1 MAQKKIPPMMGIDN
15 SNEDAALEIKG
26 NSPALFLRDAVNV
39 DFTETGRVQVRPG
52 VALQTNKTFKYLWQS
67 SLHGDCFA
75 LLDNAWVKVN
85 PSTWEHDELMPL
97 IGGGPLFHQVI
108 NNTIVMSCDSGLYEY
123 NGKLAS
129 PLTIP
134 TPAKP
139 YVMLTDTSGSILLG
153 DYSFAISWLIDGKE
167 SALSESDFISC
178 SGNNCIDIQFPY
190 CMDQRITHVRLY
202 MTESGGGQ
210 LQQVEDY
217 PVSLPNLNLTMVP
230 NMGRAASFQY
240 LSPMKHGSF
249 LKLWRG
255 RLVCVQSNV
264 LYFSE
269 PMTFHL
275 TDERYNFIQ
284 LPQRITFV
292 EPVDGGLWV
301 GQYDHVVFLRGSD
314 LRELVV
320 EHKASAKPIAHS
332 SFTVESD
339 VVGGELSQGGS
350 LTAMWLAENGFV
362 VGTASGQLVEIQS
375 DHLSNITAQ
384 SGTAV
389 RLDNKVMAIVH

>member
-1 MAQKKIPPMMGIDN
+1 MGMDN
-15 SNEDAALEIKG
+15 LNEDPALEINGK
-26 NSPALFLRDAVNV
+26 SPQLFVRDAVNV

-52 VALQTNKTFKYLWQS
+52 VALQTNKPFKYLWES
-67 SLHGDCFA
+67 SLHRDCFA
-75 LLDNAWVKVN
+75 MLDHSWVKVN
-85 PSTWEHDELMPL
+85 PSTWEHDELMPF
-97 IGGGPLFHQVI
+97 IGEGPLFHQVI
-108 NNTIVMSCDSGLYEY
+108 NNMVVMSCDTGLYQY
-123 NGKLAS
+123 NGKEAS
-129 PLTIP
+129 MLTIS

-139 YVMLTDTSGSILLG
+139 YVAISGTSGSIHEG

-167 SALSESDFISC
+167 SALSELDRISC
-178 SGNNCIDIQFPY
+178 IGNNCIDIQFPY
-190 CMDQRITHVRLY
+190 CMDQRVTHVRLY
-202 MTESGGGQ
+202 MTEMGGGQ

-217 PVSLPNLNLTMVP
+217 SVSLANLTLPTMPNLS
-230 NMGRAASFQY
+230 RAAVFQH
-240 LSPMKHGSF
+240 LSPMKHGDF
-249 LKLWRG
+249 LRLWRG

-301 GQYDHVVFLRGSD
+301 GQYDHVVFLRGAD
-314 LRELVV
+314 LRELTV
-320 EHKASAKPIAHS
+320 EHKASAKPIVHS
-332 SFTVESD
+332 SLTVESE
-339 VVGGELSQGGS
+339 VVSSELSQGGS